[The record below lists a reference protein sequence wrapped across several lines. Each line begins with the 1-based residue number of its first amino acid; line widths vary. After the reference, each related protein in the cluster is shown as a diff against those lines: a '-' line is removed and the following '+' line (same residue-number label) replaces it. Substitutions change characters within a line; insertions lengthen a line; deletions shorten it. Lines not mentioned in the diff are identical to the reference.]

1 MADAPKPNPP
11 AEDDMHWGITYLRE
25 DIQDL
30 RSAVRAMHD
39 RMDTL
44 TQSVLA
50 CASVAHRSNVAAM
63 HSLLVAMGRS
73 MSRSIG
79 QFVCWSCVRR
89 ASSQPSME

>member
-11 AEDDMHWGITYLRE
+11 AEDEMHWGITYLRE

-44 TQSVLA
+44 TQSV
-50 CASVAHRSNVAAM
+50 
-63 HSLLVAMGRS
+63 
-73 MSRSIG
+73 SRSIG
-79 QFVCWSCVRR
+79 QFVCWSCVRH